1 MNCMSCLLPIRSKKQ
16 ENKDIKIRLIL
27 KPGSF
32 YVGGDVIVKIN
43 D

>member
-1 MNCMSCLLPIRSKKQ
+1 V
-16 ENKDIKIRLIL
+16 NKDIKIRLIL

-32 YVGGDVIVKIN
+32 YVGGDVIVKTN